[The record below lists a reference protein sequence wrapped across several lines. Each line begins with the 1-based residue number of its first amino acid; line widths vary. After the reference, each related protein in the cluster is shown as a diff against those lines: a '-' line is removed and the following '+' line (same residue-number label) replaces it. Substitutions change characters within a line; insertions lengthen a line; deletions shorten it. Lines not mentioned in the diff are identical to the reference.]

1 MKEFAMSDAAPQE
14 LGILAKLVLL
24 LAVVLLVAG
33 VVWHGVT
40 GEVLR
45 RFWHDLVE
53 RPDAPMRFRFILQ
66 PLMAAFAAIH
76 DGRQDAR
83 TGRSPYFMTVL
94 RNPQERVGRL
104 REGLNATARIIL
116 LGLVMDVIYQL
127 IVLKTFYPN
136 EALVIALLLAFVPYV
151 IIRGIVLRVARSRIH
166 RPNGEGADMNH
177 QQ

>member
-1 MKEFAMSDAAPQE
+1 VSNGTQQE
-14 LGILAKLVLL
+14 LGVLAKLIIV
-24 LAVVLLVAG
+24 LAVGLFVAG

-40 GEVLR
+40 GEALR
-45 RFWHDLVE
+45 RFWHDLIE

-66 PLMAAFAAIH
+66 PLMAAIAAIH
-76 DGRQDAR
+76 DGREDAR
-83 TGRSPYFMTVL
+83 LGRSPYFMTVL
-94 RNPQERVGRL
+94 RNPQKRVGRL

-136 EALVIALLLAFVPYV
+136 EALVIALLLAFVPYL
-151 IIRGIVLRVARSRIH
+151 IIRGLVLRVARSRI
-166 RPNGEGADMNH
+166 RGSRGEGSDMNR

>member
-1 MKEFAMSDAAPQE
+1 MSDATSQE
-14 LGILAKLVLL
+14 LGILAKLVIV
-24 LAVVLLVAG
+24 LAIVLIVAG
-33 VVWHGVT
+33 VLWHSVT
-40 GEVLR
+40 VATFQ

-53 RPDAPMRFRFILQ
+53 RPDEPMRFRFFLQ
-66 PLMAAFAAIH
+66 PLMAAIAAIH
-76 DGRQDAR
+76 DGREDAR
-83 TGRSPYFMTVL
+83 AGRSPYFMTVL

-136 EALVIALLLAFVPYV
+136 EALVIALLLGFVPYL
-151 IIRGIVLRVARSRIH
+151 IIRGLVFRVARWRI
-166 RPNGEGADMNH
+166 RGPRGEGADMNR